1 MIFDDVVLSTL
12 RTSVRERLSDK
23 RYLHTLGVEDMAKF
37 LGRILVPEKLGEL
50 CAAALLHDIAK
61 ELTFD
66 NQMAILSS
74 SDVIYTEEDVLAK
87 AALHSIAAVPII
99 KRDFPEYATSDVI
112 SAVANHTLGKDEMSI
127 FDEIIFISD
136 YAEAGRTYSSCCKV
150 REYLLKNIN
159 EDKTLDE
166 NLKVLHTASLN
177 AINSTIDSLLSR
189 GEQIHS
195 RTFLT
200 KAYLEN
206 IIQ

>member
-23 RYLHTLGVEDMAKF
+23 RYLHTLGVEEMAKF

-66 NQMAILSS
+66 DQMAILSS

-87 AALHSIAAVPII
+87 AALHSIVAVPVI
-99 KRDFPEYATSDVI
+99 KRDFPEYTTVDII
-112 SAVANHTLGKDEMSI
+112 SAVANHTLGKDGMST
-127 FDEIIFISD
+127 FDEIIFVSD
-136 YAEAGRTYSSCCKV
+136 YSEAGRTYPSCRKV
-150 REYLLKNIN
+150 REYLLKNISA
-159 EDKTLDE
+159 DKTPDE
-166 NLKVLHTASLN
+166 NLKVLHAASLDAVN
-177 AINSTIDSLLSR
+177 FTIESLVSR

-195 RTFLT
+195 RTFST
-200 KAYLEN
+200 KAYLES
-206 IIQ
+206 IIR